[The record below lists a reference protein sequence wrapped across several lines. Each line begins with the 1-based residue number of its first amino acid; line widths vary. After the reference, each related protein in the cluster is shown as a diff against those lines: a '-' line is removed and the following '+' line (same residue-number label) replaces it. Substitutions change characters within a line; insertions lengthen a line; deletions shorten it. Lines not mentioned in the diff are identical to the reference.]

1 MKLWKTLARTMAL
14 VAVTAVALSACDLQK
29 AAKLEEGVSTEEDV
43 RKQFGEPQSTFT
55 NVDGSRTFEYTR
67 QPQGQTNYFIT
78 IGSDGKMS
86 SLRQVLKPSEFAK
99 ITAGLNKDEARK
111 ILGRPAKSIRYDLKP
126 NEENWE
132 WRWLDG
138 TVAKLFIATFDN
150 DGKVVKT
157 QTIDDPAAMPGGK

>member
-1 MKLWKTLARTMAL
+1 MNLWKTLAL
-14 VAVTAVALSACDLQK
+14 VAATALSLSACDMQK
-29 AAKLEEGVSTEEDV
+29 ASKLEEGVSTEADV

-55 NVDGSRTFEYTR
+55 NPDGSRTFEYAR
-67 QPQGQTNYFIT
+67 QPAGQTNYFIT
-78 IGSDGKMS
+78 IGSDGKMT

-99 ITAGLNKDEARK
+99 ITPGLNKDEARK

-138 TVAKLFIATFDN
+138 QDAKLFIATFDN
-150 DGKVVKT
+150 DGKVIKT
-157 QTIDDPAAMPGGK
+157 QSIDDPAAMPGGK

>member
-1 MKLWKTLARTMAL
+1 MKLWKTLAL
-14 VAVTAVALSACDLQK
+14 VAATALSLSACDMQK
-29 AAKLEEGVSTEEDV
+29 ASKLEEGVSTEADV

-55 NVDGSRTFEYTR
+55 NPDGSRTFEYTR
-67 QPQGQTNYFIT
+67 QPAGQTNYFIT
-78 IGSDGKMS
+78 IGSDGKMT

-99 ITAGLNKDEARK
+99 ITPGLNKDEARK

-138 TVAKLFIATFDN
+138 QDAKLFIATFDN
-150 DGKVVKT
+150 DGKVIKT
-157 QTIDDPAAMPGGK
+157 QSIDDPAAMPGGK